1 MQWLNK
7 LCYMNIKG
15 ILCKKQRKGREG
27 RKEDVLNECI
37 FKIYYYNKLYNYMYN
52 NSIYLKTDI
61 CVYIYT
67 HTHNTLTC
75 VCVHRYMDKDLERR
89 TPKS

>member
-1 MQWLNK
+1 MLHEYQ
-7 LCYMNIKG
+7 G
-15 ILCKKQRKGREG
+15 ILCNKQRKETEG

-61 CVYIYT
+61 YVYIYT

-75 VCVHRYMDKDLERR
+75 VCA
-89 TPKS
+89 